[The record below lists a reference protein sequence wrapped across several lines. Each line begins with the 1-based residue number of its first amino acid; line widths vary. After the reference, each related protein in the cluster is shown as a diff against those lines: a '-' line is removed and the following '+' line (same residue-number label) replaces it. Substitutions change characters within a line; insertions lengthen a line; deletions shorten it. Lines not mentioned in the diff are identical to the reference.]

1 MPKRFSSSRRNYI
14 GEVTMSKGLALDSGG
29 DGLWRGQTKRTPS
42 SRQCKGPVSFC
53 QQLTL
58 TERCARVDNEVR
70 GIGMSYR
77 TPLSGRFTRKNLA
90 HLSKRAGETYDARH
104 VFYKAMLEHHTY
116 EKYLEHVG
124 ELKVHVPTFK
134 DGPISGRREMLYARQ
149 NGWIVNE

>member
-1 MPKRFSSSRRNYI
+1 
-14 GEVTMSKGLALDSGG
+14 
-29 DGLWRGQTKRTPS
+29 
-42 SRQCKGPVSFC
+42 
-53 QQLTL
+53 
-58 TERCARVDNEVR
+58 
-70 GIGMSYR
+70 MSYG

-149 NGWIVNE
+149 NGWIVDE